1 MNKDKYYPFEDPRAI
16 EEQEGPSG
24 PSCLFNKYVICVP
37 DREKCKQCGWCPEV
51 AKARHKTMSIY
62 PSCYDLPTFGSYVGQ
77 ILYVYE
83 SSQIYVYSW
92 NGHSWIICKE
102 EID

>member
-1 MNKDKYYPFEDPRAI
+1 MNDKYYTFEDPKAI

-24 PSCLFNKYVICVP
+24 PSCLFNKYVICAP

-51 AKARHKTMSIY
+51 AKARHKAMGIY

-83 SSQIYVYSW
+83 SSQIYAYSW